1 MRMRQSIVGCC
12 LAAALAMALTLA
24 WSAPLAAAPS
34 ASDSQDKKPSSDAD
48 KPDGGKFEP
57 FKPEEKI
64 SAGTVTIGGQAL
76 SDQAIAGTLIVHP
89 KDWDDVPQHPK
100 SDRDSPAAATEGTDA
115 KNPNAEASMF
125 YVAYFKSGG
134 GQRPITF
141 LYNGG

>member
-64 SAGTVTIGGQAL
+64 SSGTVTIGGQAI
-76 SDQAIAGTLIVHP
+76 SYQAIAGTLIVHP
-89 KDWDDVPQHPK
+89 KDWDDVPHDPK
-100 SDRDSPAAATEGTDA
+100 ADKAPPGSEAG
-115 KNPNAEASMF
+115 AEA
-125 YVAYFKSGG
+125 
-134 GQRPITF
+134 
-141 LYNGG
+141 